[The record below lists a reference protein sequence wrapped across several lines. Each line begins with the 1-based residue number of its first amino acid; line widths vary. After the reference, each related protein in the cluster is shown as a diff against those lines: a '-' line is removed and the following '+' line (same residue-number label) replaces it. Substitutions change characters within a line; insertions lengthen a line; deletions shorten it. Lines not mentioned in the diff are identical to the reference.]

1 MSGPGPEVRR
11 TGKDSVWVPYV
22 PPRGDIAVVARGL
35 LGARLTTTRGGVR
48 TAIVID
54 EVEAY
59 GGPDDPASHA
69 YRGRTGRNASMFAPA
84 GTLYVYRI
92 YGMHWCANVVA
103 GPPEFPAAVLVRGG
117 IPVSG
122 RAAMTA
128 RRGREDHLTDG
139 PGKVCA
145 ALAITGND
153 DGTSL
158 IDGPV
163 RLETPVRRPDL
174 RIEAT
179 PRIGISGA
187 TDRPWRFV
195 AHRTDGSSLADT

>member
-1 MSGPGPEVRR
+1 
-11 TGKDSVWVPYV
+11 VPYA
-22 PPRGDIAVVARGL
+22 PPDGDVTAVARAL
-35 LGARLTTTRGGVR
+35 LGARLTTSVGGVP
-48 TAIVID
+48 TAIVIN

-59 GGPDDPASHA
+59 GGTDDPASHA
-69 YRGRTGRNASMFAPA
+69 YRGRTGRNASMFGPA

-103 GPPEFPAAVLVRGG
+103 GPAEVPGAVLVRGG

-122 RAAMTA
+122 HAVMTA

-145 ALAITGND
+145 ALAITGNE

-158 IDGPV
+158 IAGPV

-179 PRIGISGA
+179 PRIGISVA
-187 TDRPWRFV
+187 TDLPWRFV
-195 AHRTDGSSLADT
+195 AHRNDVSSLADT